1 MQDLLTSPSVDELC
15 RFLGATNTERWLD
28 VCFFHRDTPYQ
39 TQQRQEDRLY
49 QVAAASSSTS
59 QAAGSQKKGGWF
71 GFGRPA
77 AEDSPASTVPF
88 AESSPYLERLERI
101 RKSCSSF
108 DLKAGGTVTL
118 LQFVVSLDKAR
129 QELLAEPFELPTTAA
144 NDHST
149 RVGSMIIPSSIKEF
163 CEELIRA
170 SAP

>member
-1 MQDLLTSPSVDELC
+1 
-15 RFLGATNTERWLD
+15 
-28 VCFFHRDTPYQ
+28 
-39 TQQRQEDRLY
+39 
-49 QVAAASSSTS
+49 
-59 QAAGSQKKGGWF
+59 
-71 GFGRPA
+71 
-77 AEDSPASTVPF
+77 VPF

-144 NDHST
+144 HDHST